1 MGRGGRRPGTGVKK
15 GDKRGPYTKS
25 ATKKTK
31 SKPTA
36 ASTAMLAAFI
46 ASGDTEEAQPQDA
59 ADDGAAPAWLE
70 EDDTCNVHANDGP
83 GAHWQLADVG
93 RMLARTSTSITTT
106 TRAVVRA
113 PER

>member
-1 MGRGGRRPGTGVKK
+1 MCRGGRRPGTGVKK

-70 EDDTCNVHANDGP
+70 EDDKCNVHANDGP
-83 GAHWQLADVG
+83 GAHWQLAADG
-93 RMLARTSTSITTT
+93 ARLHVDHDHSMGGGEG
-106 TRAVVRA
+106 A
-113 PER
+113 